1 MWEFVTRWYFLEPL
15 FLYLMQVLPITVAFC
30 AFVAFN
36 NLSLQYN
43 GVSFYQLM
51 KILTTPAVVVLQ
63 LVFFKVRDSHLLTL
77 RSGKG
82 EKVLPRAW
90 FRNTPTTSTHAD
102 HKPLNLSQVAVPY
115 SPAATKTPSI

>member
-1 MWEFVTRWYFLEPL
+1 M
-15 FLYLMQVLPITVAFC
+15 AFC

-63 LVFFKVRDSHLLTL
+63 LVFFKVLCM
-77 RSGKG
+77 
-82 EKVLPRAW
+82 LPGPPPER
-90 FRNTPTTSTHAD
+90 FP
-102 HKPLNLSQVAVPY
+102 
-115 SPAATKTPSI
+115 SPFPDQIACVT

>member
-1 MWEFVTRWYFLEPL
+1 M
-15 FLYLMQVLPITVAFC
+15 LPITVAFC

-63 LVFFKVRDSHLLTL
+63 LVFFKVPVRVFPPLW
-77 RSGKG
+77 GG
-82 EKVLPRAW
+82 EIALPFPQRQRAC
-90 FRNTPTTSTHAD
+90 
-102 HKPLNLSQVAVPY
+102 KQM
-115 SPAATKTPSI
+115 

>member
-1 MWEFVTRWYFLEPL
+1 M
-15 FLYLMQVLPITVAFC
+15 AFC

-63 LVFFKVRDSHLLTL
+63 LVFFKVL
-77 RSGKG
+77 RVLSPTPGRFAGSFLSGQRVRMHIHVDT
-82 EKVLPRAW
+82 KVL
-90 FRNTPTTSTHAD
+90 NGE
-102 HKPLNLSQVAVPY
+102 V
-115 SPAATKTPSI
+115 